1 MAYMPESGRWP
12 NMKRINIFLLAILAI
27 PFMSGCGNKTQI
39 VKPIVNNNIF
49 AVSIPEKETPVTN
62 VTLLNVPKDSVEIG
76 YLSYVGMEMQIEYE
90 DQTVA
95 TIPFTEKL
103 IPHEQLES
111 LKTPGKKYIDFLFKN
126 NHISFD
132 INLVAPKTPMYHVVK
147 FMERGNCPLKEV
159 YVGYLEKAI
168 YDGRSVEGYREGDYY
183 YEFNNKWD
191 QDLDY
196 VYCDMVAN
204 AVYDKVDIRNYASKQ
219 TQRVNLKHESG
230 TTYAYNVFPMIG
242 YLNDG
247 GGGKAL
253 FYMGEVKNVEIANGA
268 TVNHKENSYD
278 RVSVSFENKD
288 KIDFQDSIIN
298 MVKKVYCLG
307 DKTETARYP
316 LTKLI
321 DGQELA
327 LDLTIDQSG
336 KPKDLGTV
344 LSSSYG
350 NLNWKRSDG
359 RIISHDSV
367 MREEIKADVLSG
379 IKDEYHEPLYIG
391 TKEGYY
397 RISYLAN
404 IDLLLEID
412 FTINSMSGADMILNA
427 RVYPCFIY
435 GSMRPTLSYSESGE
449 FNENY
454 QSTLNFDVDDLRG
467 IFNR

>member
-1 MAYMPESGRWP
+1 
-12 NMKRINIFLLAILAI
+12 MKRINIFLLAILAI

-196 VYCDMVAN
+196 VY
-204 AVYDKVDIRNYASKQ
+204 
-219 TQRVNLKHESG
+219 
-230 TTYAYNVFPMIG
+230 
-242 YLNDG
+242 
-247 GGGKAL
+247 
-253 FYMGEVKNVEIANGA
+253 
-268 TVNHKENSYD
+268 
-278 RVSVSFENKD
+278 
-288 KIDFQDSIIN
+288 
-298 MVKKVYCLG
+298 
-307 DKTETARYP
+307 
-316 LTKLI
+316 
-321 DGQELA
+321 
-327 LDLTIDQSG
+327 
-336 KPKDLGTV
+336 
-344 LSSSYG
+344 
-350 NLNWKRSDG
+350 
-359 RIISHDSV
+359 
-367 MREEIKADVLSG
+367 
-379 IKDEYHEPLYIG
+379 
-391 TKEGYY
+391 
-397 RISYLAN
+397 
-404 IDLLLEID
+404 
-412 FTINSMSGADMILNA
+412 
-427 RVYPCFIY
+427 
-435 GSMRPTLSYSESGE
+435 
-449 FNENY
+449 
-454 QSTLNFDVDDLRG
+454 
-467 IFNR
+467 